1 MLLMRVCDRASR
13 YMPSPTQ
20 RSVLAEKAIESYW
33 LRQPSPRGGGVFLV
47 ALKVDIVTAE
57 RLVYSEEGVERLI
70 VPGVEGELG
79 VLTLHAPLLT
89 MIQPGVLRIV
99 KGNDEVEMAI
109 TGGFIEVRQNRV
121 TILAD
126 AAERA
131 EEIDTVRAEEARRRA
146 QRQLEEREADMDRA
160 RAEASLARA
169 LVRLKVA
176 ERRRR
181 RRGGVAPGPRGP
193 RRDSL

>member
-1 MLLMRVCDRASR
+1 M
-13 YMPSPTQ
+13 
-20 RSVLAEKAIESYW
+20 
-33 LRQPSPRGGGVFLV
+33 

-57 RLVYSEEGVERLI
+57 RLVYSEDGVERLI

-99 KGNDEVEMAI
+99 KGDDEVEMAI
-109 TGGFIEVRQNRV
+109 TGGFIEVRDNRV

-131 EEIDTVRAEEARRRA
+131 EEIDSARAEEARRRA
-146 QRQLEEREADMDRA
+146 QRLLEEREADMDRA
-160 RAEASLARA
+160 RAEAGLARA
-169 LVRLKVA
+169 LARLKVV

-181 RRGGVAPGPRGP
+181 RRGGAPPGP
-193 RRDSL
+193 